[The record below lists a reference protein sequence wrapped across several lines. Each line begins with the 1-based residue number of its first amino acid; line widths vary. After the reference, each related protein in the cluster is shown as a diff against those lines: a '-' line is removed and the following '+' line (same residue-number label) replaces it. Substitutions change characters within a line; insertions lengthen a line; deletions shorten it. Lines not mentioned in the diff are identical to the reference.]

1 MPTRTRRVR
10 GRRRGIKSRRIAGVG
25 SPKNPNTGLD
35 TGMNDMLR
43 AITEV
48 ATQEKKK
55 AEKAMVKLKQQS
67 RQDRPRGTRK
77 SPRSAVLRG
86 AIDKANA
93 LNKLEN
99 KLEQAI
105 VSYDK
110 ASQGAP
116 AAPQIK
122 VVKKGNKKSF
132 KMADLKASLNL

>member
-25 SPKNPNTGLD
+25 SPKKPNTGLD
-35 TGMNDMLR
+35 TGMNDMLG

-48 ATQEKKK
+48 AAAEKKK
-55 AEKAMVKLKQQS
+55 AENAMAKLKLQS

-77 SPRSAVLRG
+77 STRSAVLRG
-86 AIDKANA
+86 AIDKANETRKV
-93 LNKLEN
+93 LN

-105 VSYDK
+105 ITYDK

-116 AAPQIK
+116 SAPQIK
-122 VVKKGNKKSF
+122 VVKGNKKSF
-132 KMADLKASLNL
+132 KMDDLKASLNL